1 MPKRFETNLRD
12 DLNNMFSNLQ
22 NTKHN
27 ILSENTKYF
36 QRSNT
41 SDRNQSSK
49 VRTKFFILA
58 VSLWNEM
65 KTTGFGLAVLEI
77 LALAGFII

>member
-1 MPKRFETNLRD
+1 MPKRSEKNLHD

-22 NTKHN
+22 NTEHN
-27 ILSENTKYF
+27 MLSENTKYF

-41 SDRNQSSK
+41 SDTKQSSK
-49 VRTKFFILA
+49 VRTKFFIPA

-65 KTTGFGLAVLEI
+65 KATGFGQVLLEY
-77 LALAGFII
+77 